1 MKIKEGFMLR
11 QVADEY
17 VVVPIGETVLDFNGM
32 INLTESAGFLWE
44 CLEKER
50 TEDELIVCLQAE
62 YEVDAKTAE
71 EDIAE
76 FLKKLKENGFL
87 EE

>member
-1 MKIKEGFMLR
+1 MLR

-32 INLTESAGFLWE
+32 INLTESAGFLWK
-44 CLEKER
+44 CLEKEQ
-50 TEDELIVCLQAE
+50 TVDELVSCLQAE

-71 EDIAE
+71 KDIAE
-76 FLKKLKENGFL
+76 FLEKLKQNGFL
-87 EE
+87 KD

>member
-32 INLTESAGFLWE
+32 INLTESAGFLWK

-50 TEDELIVCLQAE
+50 TEDELVSCLQAE

-76 FLKKLKENGFL
+76 FLEKLKENGFL
-87 EE
+87 ED

>member
-11 QVADEY
+11 QIADEY

-32 INLTESAGFLWE
+32 INLTESAGFLWQ
-44 CLEKER
+44 CLEAER
-50 TEDELIVCLQAE
+50 TKDELVGCLQAE
-62 YEVDAKTAE
+62 YEVDAETAE
-71 EDIAE
+71 KDIDE

-87 EE
+87 EG

>member
-32 INLTESAGFLWE
+32 INLTESAGFLQE

-50 TEDELIVCLQAE
+50 TEDELIGCLQAE